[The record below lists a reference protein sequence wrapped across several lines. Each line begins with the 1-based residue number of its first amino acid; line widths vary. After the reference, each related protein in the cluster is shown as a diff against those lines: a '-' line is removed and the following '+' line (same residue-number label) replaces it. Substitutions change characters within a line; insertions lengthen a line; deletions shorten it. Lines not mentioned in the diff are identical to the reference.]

1 MPDRDAKR
9 QTLDRR
15 LAEARAVLAFER
27 LWPVAVAVTALA
39 AAFLALSWF
48 GFWVAVPRGVRI
60 IGVLLFTAGLVGI
73 AVLAIRGRLPGRREA
88 LARLDRD
95 SGDRHRPIT
104 SSQDVLADRN
114 ADPAT
119 RALWDLHRRRLDGAL
134 ARVRV
139 AAPSPRLVDRD
150 RYALRAAALLLV
162 AAAAFVAGPDR
173 GGRVAA
179 AFDWR
184 GVGAPGAGFRLDSWI
199 DPPAYTGRPPVLLTG
214 AAAETASDSL
224 AKGRIV
230 AAPVNSAVIVRWS
243 GEGQV
248 EVATE
253 GAVKPAAAAANAARE
268 PSARAS
274 PPGALPGSG
283 PPPAGQPTAG
293 AEQRYGL
300 AGDGRIVVTRDGTR
314 IAAYDIHAVPDLPP
328 TIALD
333 GQPVRNARGSLTW
346 RYTIGDD
353 YGVVGAEVAFSDPL
367 VGGTPVKGRTLV
379 EPPKLALSL
388 PAAPRGLGQGETT
401 ADLGQSP
408 WAGATVTMVLL
419 ARDEGGNIGRSPP
432 TSVVLP
438 ARSFTQPL
446 ARALVEQRRDLVLDP
461 DHRDRIDTA
470 LDALTLAPDLF
481 DIPPAIF
488 LGLRTAKTRLD
499 GAKDDPDLVAV
510 ADLLWSMALQIEDG
524 DLSQTE
530 RDLRALQQALKD
542 ALARNAPPDEI
553 RKLTQALRQQ
563 LDKFLSELAQK
574 AEPSEKGDARADPKT
589 RTITPQ
595 QLQSMLDRMEQAA
608 RNGDMAE
615 AQRMLD
621 QLRGVLENLKTA
633 KRRSDRQNQ
642 AARRMNQAMGDLDKM
657 MRDQQALRDETFQG
671 GRQERKT
678 DRNQDQAG
686 DEADAQPGDG
696 QPGDPSQNEGAPGDQ
711 QQGDQQGGQSG
722 AGQGRSGDL
731 KGRQNALRQKLQQMQ
746 KQMRDMGLDG
756 EKGFDAAGQ
765 AMKEAE
771 DALGQGQGGS
781 DRAVEAQGRALRDL
795 QQGAQGL
802 AKQMAQGQGEGDGQ
816 GQQDSEEGEGQ
827 DDGTGGRTGMRTD
840 PLGRPRPAHDQ
851 GLGQGFDPK
860 GLRGGAGLA
869 ARAQQVLE
877 ELRRRLGDPS
887 RPQLEQDYLERLLK
901 RY

>member
-1 MPDRDAKR
+1 MPDEDAKR
-9 QTLDRR
+9 QSLDRR
-15 LAEARAVLAFER
+15 LAQARAVLVFER
-27 LWPVAVAVTALA
+27 LWPVAVAVMALA
-39 AAFLALSWF
+39 SAFLALSWF
-48 GFWVAVPRGVRI
+48 GFWVAVPHLVRA
-60 IGVLLFTAGLVGI
+60 IGVLLFAAGFIGI
-73 AVLAIRGRLPGRREA
+73 GVLAVRGRLPARRDA

-104 SSQDVLADRN
+104 SSQDILSDTA

-119 RALWDLHRRRLDGAL
+119 RALWDLHRRRLDAAV

-139 AAPSPRLVDRD
+139 AAPSPRLVNRD
-150 RYALRAAALLLV
+150 RYAVRAAALLLV
-162 AAAAFVAGPDR
+162 VAAAFVAGPDR
-173 GGRVAA
+173 AGRVAA

-184 GVGAPGAGFRLDSWI
+184 GTGAPGAGFRLDGWI

-214 AAAETASDSL
+214 AAADASFGDPGK
-224 AKGRIV
+224 ARAV
-230 AAPVNSAVIVRWS
+230 AAPVNSAIVVRWS
-243 GEGQV
+243 GEGRV

-253 GAVKPAAAAANAARE
+253 GAVKPAETAAESGKDPAGKDPAAKD
-268 PSARAS
+268 PS
-274 PPGALPGSG
+274 PGPSRLAGQPS
-283 PPPAGQPTAG
+283 PAGQPDPGT
-293 AEQRYGL
+293 ERRFGL
-300 AGDGRIVVTRDGTR
+300 AGDGRIAVTRDGTR
-314 IAAYDIHAVPDLPP
+314 VAAFDIHAIPDLPP

-333 GQPVRNARGSLTW
+333 GQPVRNARGSLTL

-353 YGVVGAEVAFSDPL
+353 YGVVGAEAAFSDPR
-367 VGGTPVKGRTLV
+367 VGGAPVKGRTLV

-401 ADLGQSP
+401 ADLSQSP
-408 WAGATVTMVLL
+408 WAGASVTMVLL
-419 ARDEGGNIGRSPP
+419 ARDEGGNTGRSPP
-432 TSVVLP
+432 ETVVLP
-438 ARSFTQPL
+438 ARNFTQPL

-470 LDALTLAPDLF
+470 LDALTLAPDVF
-481 DIPPAIF
+481 DTPPAIF

-499 GAKDDPDLVAV
+499 VAKEDPDLVAV

-530 RDLRALQQALKD
+530 RDLRALQQELKD
-542 ALARNAPPDEI
+542 ALARNASPDEI

-563 LDKFLSELAQK
+563 LDKFLSEMAQK
-574 AEPSEKGDARADPKT
+574 AEPSEKGEARADPRT

-642 AARRMNQAMGDLDKM
+642 ASRRMNQAMGDLDRM

-671 GRQERKT
+671 GRQGRKT

-686 DEADAQPGDG
+686 DEADPQGDG
-696 QPGDPSQNEGAPGDQ
+696 QPGDPSQGDQ
-711 QQGDQQGGQSG
+711 QSGQSG
-722 AGQGRSGDL
+722 AGPGPSGDL

-756 EKGFDAAGQ
+756 EKGFDAAGR

-771 DALGQGQGGS
+771 DALGQGQGGN

-795 QQGAQGL
+795 QQGAQGM
-802 AKQMAQGQGEGDGQ
+802 AKQMAQAQGQGEGQ
-816 GQQDSEEGEGQ
+816 GQQESEDGEGQ
-827 DDGTGGRTGMRTD
+827 DDGTGGRAGMETD
-840 PLGRPRPAHDQ
+840 PLGRPRAARNQ
-851 GLGQGFDPK
+851 GLGAGFDAK
-860 GLRGGAGLA
+860 GLHAGAGLA

-887 RPQLEQDYLERLLK
+887 RPQLEQDYLERLLR